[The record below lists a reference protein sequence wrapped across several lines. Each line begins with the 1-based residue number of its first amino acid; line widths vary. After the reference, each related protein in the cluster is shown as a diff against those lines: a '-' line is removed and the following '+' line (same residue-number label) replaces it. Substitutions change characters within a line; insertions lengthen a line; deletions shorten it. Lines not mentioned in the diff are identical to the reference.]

1 MKQRVIGG
9 LLALV
14 LVALGAGLAW
24 WVRAPSEAEIQR
36 AVVST
41 VQQEAPSAFLVTG
54 ILSMNVE
61 ERVAYT
67 ASVAPEFY
75 QTLRRYGFAPEV
87 DLVTSEARV
96 RVSGRVTYGF
106 SVYDLSADR
115 IRKQRDGTVRVQ
127 VPSLQVQT
135 VAPDLETLEVK
146 TESRGWLKLFS
157 GNMEA
162 TARDEAMAGVQKA
175 FRKQAEQRIREGAQA
190 RANTA
195 EALEAMLTPP
205 LRAAGLS
212 QPQFA
217 FEFDRESDTG
227 PVLRAPDE

>member
-9 LLALV
+9 LLALA
-14 LVALGAGLAW
+14 LVSLGAGLAW

-36 AVVST
+36 TVVST

-54 ILSMNVE
+54 ILSMRVE

-67 ASVAPEFY
+67 ESVAPEFY
-75 QTLRRYGFAPEV
+75 QTLRRYGFAPGV

-115 IRKQRDGTVRVQ
+115 IQKQRDGTVRVQ
-127 VPSLQVQT
+127 VPPLRVQT

-157 GNMEA
+157 GDMEA
-162 TARDEAMAGVQKA
+162 TARNEAMAGVQNA

-190 RANTA
+190 RANTE
-195 EALEAMLTPP
+195 EALEAMLTPS

-217 FEFDRESDTG
+217 FEFERGDTG
-227 PVLRAPDE
+227 PVLRAPDG

>member
-1 MKQRVIGG
+1 MKERVVGG
-9 LLALV
+9 LLALF

-24 WVRAPSEAEIQR
+24 WVRGPSEADIQR

-41 VQQEAPSAFLVTG
+41 VQEEAPSAFLVTG
-54 ILSMNVE
+54 ILSIQVE
-61 ERVAYT
+61 DQVAYT
-67 ASVAPEFY
+67 ESVAPEFY
-75 QTLRRYGFAPEV
+75 QTMRRYGMAPGV
-87 DLVTSEARV
+87 DLVTAEAQV

-106 SVYDLSADR
+106 SVYDLTADR
-115 IRKQRDGTVRVQ
+115 IEKQRDGSVRVA

-157 GNMEA
+157 GDMEA

-175 FRKQAEQRIREGAQA
+175 MRAQAEQRIREGAQA
-190 RANTA
+190 RANTE

-205 LRAAGLS
+205 LRTAGLAD
-212 QPQFA
+212 PQFA
-217 FEFDRESDTG
+217 FHFQQEDATG
-227 PVLRAPDE
+227 PVLRAPED